1 MRYERNTA
9 YEADDQSYLSC
20 RKIGYKTTKKY
31 SITNYIHRMF
41 RVLKLSDL
49 KGLQIHTISRLFDH
63 YIYSSNNQVIYQAI
77 HR

>member
-49 KGLQIHTISRLFDH
+49 KGLQIHTISD
-63 YIYSSNNQVIYQAI
+63 YSTITSISAI
-77 HR
+77 IK